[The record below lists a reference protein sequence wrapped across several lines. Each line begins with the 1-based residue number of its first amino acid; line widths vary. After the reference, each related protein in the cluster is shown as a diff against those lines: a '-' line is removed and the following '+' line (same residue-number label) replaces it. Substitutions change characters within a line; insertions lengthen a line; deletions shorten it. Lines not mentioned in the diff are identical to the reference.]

1 MDSTDIKILECL
13 KRNARE
19 KASAIGEEI
28 GLSVSAV
35 TERIKKLENSGIIR
49 DYTVRLDQKRVGN
62 AVSAI
67 MMVELA
73 NISLCDDF
81 EALVQS
87 IPNIVS
93 CYYVT
98 GDYYYVLK
106 IITESTESLELIH
119 RRIKGFEGMNSTK
132 TLVVLKTPKS
142 EDTLLPTE
150 DI

>member
-1 MDSTDIKILECL
+1 MDRIDIKILECL
-13 KRNARE
+13 KKNARE
-19 KASAIGEEI
+19 KASAIAEEI

-35 TERIKKLENSGIIR
+35 TERIKKLEISGVIR
-49 DYTVRLDQKRVGN
+49 DYTVRLDQKKIGN
-62 AVSAI
+62 TVSAI
-67 MMVELA
+67 MMVELE
-73 NISLCDDF
+73 NISLCDGF
-81 EALVQS
+81 EALVAS

-119 RRIKGFEGMNSTK
+119 RTIKGFEGMNSTK

-150 DI
+150 L